1 MHMRDTS
8 FRDFV
13 LDQLRE
19 HPSLECRP
27 MFGAFGLYSGETF
40 FGIIDDGR
48 LYFKVSAETLPE
60 YTSRGSRPF
69 RPTPKQTLKSY
80 YEVPAEI
87 LEDRERLT
95 EWANDAARAEKPA
108 PRRESGS
115 RRKARPIKSSRPPAP

>member
-1 MHMRDTS
+1 MRDTS

-13 LDQLRE
+13 LDQLRDIVA
-19 HPSLECRP
+19 LECRP
-27 MFGAFGLYSGETF
+27 MFGAFGLYSRETF

-48 LYFKVSAETLPE
+48 LYLKVSPETLPE
-60 YTSRGSRPF
+60 YTSRGSEPF

-95 EWANDAARAEKPA
+95 EWANDAARPAEPV
-108 PRRESGS
+108 RRTARRAA